1 MSVKSMTGFGK
12 AEYITDKQ
20 RNVTVEIRTLN
31 SKQADINVKLPN
43 VYKEKELEI
52 RNELINRLQRGK
64 IELFVSL
71 DGNAEDM
78 QNRFDETVI
87 KSYYDQ
93 LAKIAGD
100 IHAALP
106 VNILSDIIRMP
117 EVIKSERK
125 EVAESEWAKL
135 FDGISAAIDE
145 VNKFRTQEGIALA
158 SDMIARIHLIEAG
171 SSNLEKFETQRI
183 ETIKNRLYQNLAEY
197 VGENT
202 IDQNRFEQELIYYL
216 EKIDITEERV
226 RLSNHCRYF
235 LATLDENDVIGKK
248 LGFLV
253 QEIGRELNTIGSKA
267 NHADIQQIVIKMK
280 DELEKIKEQTSNI
293 L

>member
-1 MSVKSMTGFGK
+1 MTGFGK